1 MNCSDFQRTVSLV
14 AGDRL
19 IEAGA
24 RLAALRHAE
33 ACAAC
38 TAHLNEERAL
48 ISGMR
53 TVRAEIASEQA
64 PVHLE
69 TVLLKA
75 FREHAKRAEI
85 IPIAHE
91 RPAAVS
97 LGGRGRPRS
106 QRSGAHWRVA
116 AIAASILVLTSIGA
130 AVFVRSILPRE
141 ITIAS
146 IAPVPVP
153 AEQAPPLRTQEP
165 SDRIAQVPTPRHV
178 TRHRT
183 KRAETV
189 TEYFPLITG
198 DAVEL
203 DEFAQVVRIELSASA
218 LRDVGLPSTTA
229 AAGDAVKA
237 DVVLGH
243 DGIARAIRF
252 VR

>member
-38 TAHLNEERAL
+38 TARLNEERAL

-116 AIAASILVLTSIGA
+116 AIAASILLLTSIGA
-130 AVFVRSILPRE
+130 AVFVRSILPGE
-141 ITIAS
+141 ISITS
-146 IAPVPVP
+146 IAPVLAPDSHT
-153 AEQAPPLRTQEP
+153 PPLTAWEP
-165 SDRIAQVPTPRHV
+165 SDQTTEVQTRRHV
-178 TRHRT
+178 RRHGTQRT
-183 KRAETV
+183 EAV
-189 TEYFPLITG
+189 TEYFPLIAG
-198 DAVEL
+198 DDVEL
-203 DEFAQVVRIELSASA
+203 DEFAQVVRVELSASA
-218 LRDVGLPSTTA
+218 LRDVGLSLSSA
-229 AAGDAVKA
+229 AAGESVKA